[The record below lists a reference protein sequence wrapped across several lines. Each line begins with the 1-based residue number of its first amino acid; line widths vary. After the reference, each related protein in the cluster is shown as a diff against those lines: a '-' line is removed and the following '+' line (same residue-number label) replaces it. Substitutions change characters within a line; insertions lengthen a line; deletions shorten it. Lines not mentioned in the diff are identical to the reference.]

1 MLVGI
6 DKHPSNAIPTL
17 YRVHIRTDDP
27 MVMLCTYLHSP
38 PSYISHGERLYFYG
52 LPKVI
57 EGQVIVQK
65 FSRNKF
71 QTVTFKKRTEE
82 LVALLKSQERQ
93 RFKSI

>member
-1 MLVGI
+1 MYLV
-6 DKHPSNAIPTL
+6 PTL
-17 YRVHIRTDDP
+17 TSI
-27 MVMLCTYLHSP
+27 L
-38 PSYISHGERLYFYG
+38 SHGERFYFYG

-93 RFKSI
+93 RFKSNMRLFMCQHFSKTRPAACLAIVHT